1 MLSNKRI
8 YNTLLA
14 YTYTLKSDIPIIP
27 MEDSSSSSADNKV
40 DSAKQIVSGEINNVH
55 VNPTI
60 IKQNECVA
68 CHMLFKLVD
77 KMQISQSDASDIL
90 SEILFHDPKLN
101 DIFIEMIENIHM
113 KQRMMGIP
121 FSIKSRDAKDRY
133 IESNFKNLLA
143 ELTSDLIN
151 YGSDVV
157 LRKLLISAIALEIA
171 QNIGIDYHAA
181 TEELYYYMRKND
193 QETHEGILAFIDG
206 FYKRIK
212 RKD

>member
-1 MLSNKRI
+1 
-8 YNTLLA
+8 
-14 YTYTLKSDIPIIP
+14 
-27 MEDSSSSSADNKV
+27 MEDSSSADNKE
-40 DSAKQIVSGEINNVH
+40 DIAKQIVSGEINNVH

-60 IKQNECVA
+60 IKQNECAA
-68 CHMLFKLVD
+68 CHILFKLVD
-77 KMQISQSDASDIL
+77 KMQVSESDASDIL

-101 DIFIEMIENIHM
+101 DFFIEMVENIHM

-143 ELTSDLIN
+143 ELSSDLIN
-151 YGSDVV
+151 YGSDIV
-157 LRKLLISAIALEIA
+157 LRKLLISTIALEIA

-193 QETHEGILAFIDG
+193 QKTHEGILAFVDG
-206 FYKRIK
+206 FYRRIN